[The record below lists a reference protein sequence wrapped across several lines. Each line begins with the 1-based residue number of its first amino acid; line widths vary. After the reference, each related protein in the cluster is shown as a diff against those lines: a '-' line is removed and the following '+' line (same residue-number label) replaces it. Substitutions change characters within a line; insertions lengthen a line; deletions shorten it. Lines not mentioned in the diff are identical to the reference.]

1 MILPFLALSMAAIP
15 FPSHGTSLRLPV
27 LADDVIRPCKVS
39 DAGPPAKSSNPKTK
53 KIKGISAEPSPGVCV
68 EVRTG
73 ILEVQEILQ
82 AKVRDFRW
90 NIHDEILNDN
100 SWLFLRD
107 LDVNELMGMTK
118 EDKRP
123 QDVEWKSGS
132 VTLRVTTTDVGEGF
146 TRTIILAQFR
156 GVGETKD
163 KLKVQHDWWPLESNG
178 SLEESLMEAIRKHF
192 GPASQ

>member
-1 MILPFLALSMAAIP
+1 MAAIP
-15 FPSHGTSLRLPV
+15 FPSHGASLRLPV
-27 LADDVIRPCKVS
+27 LADDVIRPCKIS
-39 DAGPPAKSSNPKTK
+39 DAGLPSKSTNSKTRK
-53 KIKGISAEPSPGVCV
+53 VKGYSAEPSPGVCV

-90 NIHDEILNDN
+90 SIHDEILNDN

-107 LDVNELMGMTK
+107 LDVKELLGMTK

-132 VTLRVTTTDVGEGF
+132 VTLRVTTTDVREGF

-163 KLKVQHDWWPLESNG
+163 KLKVQHEWWPLESNG

-192 GPASQ
+192 APFSQ